1 MCLYFVCVR
10 NAHLVR
16 LLKRF
21 LVMRRKMSIKCDMA
35 VVVVFVAT
43 AAVVGVADVVAVA
56 VAVAVA
62 VVAAAVAAAVG
73 AVANLMSIQDE
84 HNPVQIVELASVETE
99 NTD

>member
-21 LVMRRKMSIKCDMA
+21 LVMWRKMSIKCDMA

-43 AAVVGVADVVAVA
+43 AG
-56 VAVAVA
+56 
-62 VVAAAVAAAVG
+62 G
-73 AVANLMSIQDE
+73 GGGS
-84 HNPVQIVELASVETE
+84 PVIKTS
-99 NTD
+99 